1 MSKCFWIISIWLVS
15 CGDSPS
21 PIIDDEQL
29 KRDLVMAN
37 RDKQRMEA
45 DSLKNFVSSKGWEM
59 SITPTGLYYQVI
71 QSKRGKEIKSGDFV
85 SLFYKVYLLNGQL
98 CYDNYLGHPI
108 RFKVGEDHVETG
120 LHQLMPMLRVGD
132 EVRVVMPSH
141 LAFGFTGDSNKIPGD
156 SPLYYEIKV
165 VSVQ

>member
-1 MSKCFWIISIWLVS
+1 MRNWFLIMNFAFLGCSDPPV
-15 CGDSPS
+15 
-21 PIIDDEQL
+21 PIIDEEQV
-29 KRDLVMAN
+29 KRELIIAN
-37 RDKQRMEA
+37 RDKQKMEA
-45 DSLKNFVSSKGWEM
+45 DSLKTFISSKGWTM
-59 SITPTGLYYQVI
+59 KVTPTGLYYEVMS
-71 QSKRGKEIKSGDFV
+71 SKQGRKINNGDFV

-120 LHQLMPMLRVGD
+120 LHQLMPMLGVGD